1 MKTLITG
8 GAGFI
13 GSHVADRFIE
23 LGHDVVIVDN
33 LSSGKRQNI
42 NKKARFYEADIT
54 DSARLKEI
62 FEKEKPDIVNHHA
75 AQIFVTKSVSE
86 PQFDAKVN
94 IIGTL
99 NLLELSVKNNVKK
112 FIYANSGGAG
122 YGEPLC
128 LPMKEEHQINPLS
141 PYGISKHTAEH
152 YLFLYKNL
160 YDLSYVS
167 LRYANIYGPRQDP
180 FGEGGVVAIFTNKLL
195 KGETPAIF
203 GDGTQTRDY
212 VYVKDVVSA
221 NVLALENK
229 EAENQSFNIGTG
241 KNISTQEIFD
251 MLNAITGAALEP
263 MYMQERKGELKASSL
278 DSSKLQKLGWKISYD
293 LDKGLK
299 ETVEY
304 FKSIQIKNQD
314 KNEK

>member
-1 MKTLITG
+1 MKILLTG

-23 LGHDVVIVDN
+23 LGYDVVIVDN

-42 NKKARFYEADIT
+42 NKKAGFYEADIT

-75 AQIFVTKSVSE
+75 AQAFVSKSVSE

-128 LPMKEEHQINPLS
+128 LPMGEEHSINPMS

-152 YLFLYKNL
+152 YVALYRHLYNL
-160 YDLSYVS
+160 PYVS
-167 LRYANIYGPRQDP
+167 LRYANVYGPRQDP
-180 FGEGGVVAIFTNKLL
+180 YGEGGVIAIFTNKLL
-195 KGETPAIF
+195 KGEAPSIF
-203 GDGTQTRDY
+203 GDGAQTRDY

-221 NVLALENK
+221 NVLALESK
-229 EAENQSFNIGTG
+229 EAENKSFNVGTG
-241 KNISTQEIFD
+241 KNIQTQEIFD
-251 MLNAITGAALEP
+251 KLNALTKANQKP
-263 MYMQERKGELKASSL
+263 VYRDERKGDLKASSL
-278 DSSKLQKLGWKISYD
+278 DSSKLQKLGWKPSYD

-299 ETVEY
+299 ETADY
-304 FKSIQIKNQD
+304 FKGIQNK
-314 KNEK
+314 K

>member
-1 MKTLITG
+1 MKILITG

-75 AQIFVTKSVSE
+75 AQAFVSKSVSE

-122 YGEPLC
+122 YGEPVH
-128 LPMKEEHQINPLS
+128 LPMKEEHSINPLS

-152 YLFLYKNL
+152 YLVLYRHLSNL
-160 YDLSYVS
+160 PYVA
-167 LRYANIYGPRQDP
+167 LRYANVYGPRQDP

-195 KGETPAIF
+195 TSESPAIF
-203 GDGTQTRDY
+203 GDGAQTRDY
-212 VYVKDVVSA
+212 VYVKDVVNA
-221 NVLALENK
+221 NVLAAEKK
-229 EAENQSFNIGTG
+229 EAEDKSFNVGTG
-241 KNISTQEIFD
+241 KATSTQEIFD
-251 MLNAITGAALEP
+251 RLNIITGAAIKP
-263 MYMQERKGELKASSL
+263 VYMQERKGDLKASVL
-278 DSSKLQKLGWKISYD
+278 DSSKLQKLGWKPSYD

-299 ETVEY
+299 ETADY
-304 FKSIQIKNQD
+304 FRDMQNKNT
-314 KNEK
+314 K

>member
-1 MKTLITG
+1 MKILITG

-75 AQIFVTKSVSE
+75 AQAFVSKSVSE

-122 YGEPLC
+122 YGEPVR
-128 LPMKEEHQINPLS
+128 LPMDEEHSINPLS

-160 YDLSYVS
+160 HNLPYVS
-167 LRYANIYGPRQDP
+167 LRYANVYGPRQDP
-180 FGEGGVVAIFTNKLL
+180 YGEGGVVAIFTNKLL
-195 KGETPAIF
+195 KGESPSIF

-221 NVLALENK
+221 NILAAESK
-229 EAENQSFNIGTG
+229 EAENNAFNVGTG
-241 KNISTQEIFD
+241 KAASTQEIFD
-251 MLNAITGAALEP
+251 RLNVITGAALKP
-263 MYMQERKGELKASSL
+263 VYVQERKGDLKTSVL
-278 DSSKLQKLGWKISYD
+278 NPSKLQKLGWKINYD

-299 ETVEY
+299 ETADY
-304 FKSIQIKNQD
+304 FKCIQNKNIK
-314 KNEK
+314 